1 MAIQGEPCI
10 RFDTIRGFEA
20 GVDSVVVDGGT
31 ARAENGK
38 IVAVIVAAAEGPT
51 VVEEVSADL
60 VRVNGLVAGTDDLK
74 SACP

>member
-60 VRVNGLVAGTDDLK
+60 VRVNGLVAGTELPA
-74 SACP
+74 ACP